1 MFSAMQLARDGAEH
15 HLAALGLAELAT
27 LESALCEVPGNRPG
41 TRLHAS
47 PALSALLGQHAAI
60 GLLAS
65 RQLGPQ
71 SRPVRALLF
80 NKTVG
85 QNWSLAWHQDRTI
98 AVRRRIDTPG
108 FANWTVKSGIHHVE
122 PPFALLERMVTIR
135 IHLDEAGA
143 DNAPLLIAPGSHR
156 LGRIPEHAIAEAV
169 RRLGTRACLARRGDA
184 WLYATPILHAS
195 EPARTPASRRVLHV
209 DFSADPLPNGLEW
222 L

>member
-1 MFSAMQLARDGAEH
+1 MLRSACSRRASWVRNRAPSVRSCSTRRSARTGH
-15 HLAALGLAELAT
+15 W
-27 LESALCEVPGNRPG
+27 P
-41 TRLHAS
+41 
-47 PALSALLGQHAAI
+47 
-60 GLLAS
+60 
-65 RQLGPQ
+65 
-71 SRPVRALLF
+71 
-80 NKTVG
+80 
-85 QNWSLAWHQDRTI
+85 WHQDRTI

-156 LGRIPEHAIAEAV
+156 LGRIPEHAIAGAV
-169 RRLGTRACLARRGDA
+169 RRLGTRACLAGRGDA